1 MTATISIMPI
11 TYQQQSIYSFIIFS
25 HNSPLISVCLH
36 TLWIFLYCKIYVCYL
51 EMLFVLWGLQ
61 TSHLSHHGQSKEACK
76 ICSCV
81 FQLPLTGYESL
92 GWPSY
97 KIKKKKRRWGG
108 RGLKHIYQFANQL
121 KSVNSGTQAVRNVL
135 LILHQC
141 TPSCDVISFSTRFSL
156 FAPLLLSLLHR
167 GEQRE
172 KANSNSDRKL
182 PTLPP

>member
-1 MTATISIMPI
+1 MLIHLEIPSTDSH
-11 TYQQQSIYSFIIFS
+11 YDQS
-25 HNSPLISVCLH
+25 
-36 TLWIFLYCKIYVCYL
+36 
-51 EMLFVLWGLQ
+51 G
-61 TSHLSHHGQSKEACK
+61 EACK
-76 ICSCV
+76 ISSCV
-81 FQLPLTGYESL
+81 FQIPLTGFESL
-92 GWPSY
+92 GWPSS
-97 KIKKKKRRWGG
+97 KRRRKKKR
-108 RGLKHIYQFANQL
+108 LEHIYQFANRL
-121 KSVNSGTQAVRNVL
+121 KSVNSGTQAIRNVL